1 MRRSIR
7 GAAAGTG
14 CALLVACLACA
25 GEQAGRGK
33 ETRGEGV
40 REMKGSIRYPAVA
53 GQFYPGSPDALEK
66 EVRGFLD
73 AAPRKKIEG
82 RVVGLLSPHAGYTYS
97 GATAAYGYSLLK
109 GRGFTRVVV
118 LAPTHRIGFSGAA
131 VTDSAIYRTP
141 LGDVPVDRA
150 ACDELAKS
158 PGYVTLPRAHE
169 GEHSL
174 EVQIPFLQETLGAF
188 TLVPVIVGEVEPG
201 DYGKLAAPLKK
212 LLDAK
217 TVIVASSDFTHY
229 GASFGYLPFT
239 NDVKENLR
247 KLDLG
252 AAALVEKRDAA
263 GFAAYVE
270 RTGATICG
278 HTPIGIVLE
287 ALPREA
293 RGELLHYTTSGDL
306 TGDWSHCVSYVSIL
320 FTVPGGK

>member
-1 MRRSIR
+1 MPRMIR
-7 GAAAGTG
+7 CAAAIVGG
-14 CALLVACLACA
+14 ALLMACLACG
-25 GEQAGRGK
+25 GERPGPAEKTG
-33 ETRGEGV
+33 GEGV

-53 GQFYPGSPDALEK
+53 GQFYPGSPDALKK

-82 RVVGLLSPHAGYTYS
+82 RIVGLVSPHAGYTYS

-109 GRGFTRVVV
+109 GSGITRVVV
-118 LAPTHRIGFSGAA
+118 LAPTHRVGFKGAA
-131 VTDSAIYRTP
+131 VTDAGFYRTP
-141 LGDVPVDRA
+141 LGDVPVDRV
-150 ACDELAKS
+150 ACDELSKNS
-158 PGYVTLPRAHE
+158 GYVILPRAHE

-174 EVQIPFLQETLGAF
+174 EVQVPFLQETLGAF
-188 TLVPVIVGEVEPG
+188 TLVPIIVGEVEPG

-217 TVIVASSDFTHY
+217 TVIVASSDFTNY

-239 NDVKENLR
+239 DNVRENLR
-247 KLDLG
+247 ALDLG
-252 AAALVEKRDAA
+252 AAALVEKRDAV

-278 HTPIGIVLE
+278 HSPIGIMLE

-320 FTVPGGK
+320 FTVSGDK